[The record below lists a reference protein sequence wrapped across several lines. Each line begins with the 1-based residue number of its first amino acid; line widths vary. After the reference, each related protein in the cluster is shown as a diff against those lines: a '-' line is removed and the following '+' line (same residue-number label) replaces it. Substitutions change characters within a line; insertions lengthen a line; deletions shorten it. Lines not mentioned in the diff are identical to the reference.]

1 MLDLD
6 NMCEAGGADRVLVV
20 DDDPAIR
27 ALHRGLLAKQFDV
40 ITAESGEKALEIC
53 RQTGP
58 DLILLDIEMPG
69 MDGIET
75 CRRLREWADIP
86 VIFVTAHENL
96 EVHMQAYDAG
106 GNDIITKPVHGE
118 ILLRKAAAAIQHR
131 RKLLSLAE
139 EKASMQQMAMS
150 FLSSMGQN
158 GILLNFIR
166 ASVTCRDHKT
176 LAHKLLEAASELGGQ
191 CGVMIRHP
199 EGMTFL
205 TADGEPTDLE
215 RAILEK
221 SAEMGRLFQ
230 FKRRLVA
237 NYDHVSLLVANMPDE
252 GEDPEQ
258 AGRLRDNIATL
269 AETAEGL
276 VDIVNTRIE
285 SMRRAEQL
293 QTGLASAEATIA
305 TLRDRYRVALNDT
318 HVLLLRLVNDVEQ
331 TYAWLGINE
340 EQEDAISGAMDSSV
354 QRIIALLTEQNDF
367 DERFQD
373 VIHTLRGG
381 KRQNDAELS

>member
-6 NMCEAGGADRVLVV
+6 NICDAGGADRVLVV

-58 DLILLDIEMPG
+58 DLILLDIDMPG
-69 MDGIET
+69 LDGIET

-86 VIFVTAHENL
+86 VIFATAHENL
-96 EVHMQAYDAG
+96 DVHMQAYDAG
-106 GNDIITKPVHGE
+106 GDDIITKPVHSE
-118 ILLRKAAAAIQHR
+118 ILLRKAAAAIQMR

-176 LAHKLLEAASELGGQ
+176 LARKLLEAASELGGQ
-191 CGVMIRHP
+191 CSVMIRHP

-230 FKRRLVA
+230 FKRRLVV
-237 NYDHVSLLVANMPDE
+237 NYDHVSLLVANMPEE

-258 AGRLRDNIATL
+258 AGRLRDNIAIL
-269 AETAEGL
+269 AETVEGL
-276 VDIVNTRIE
+276 VDIVDTRIE
-285 SMRRAEQL
+285 SMRRADQL
-293 QTGLASAEATIA
+293 QTGLSAAESVIES
-305 TLRDRYRVALNDT
+305 LRDRYRIALNDT
-318 HVLLLRLVNDVEQ
+318 HVLLLQLVSEVEQ
-331 TYAWLGINE
+331 TYSWLGINQ
-340 EQEDAISGAMDSSV
+340 EQEEAISKAMDGSV

-367 DERFQD
+367 EEQFQD
-373 VIHTLRGG
+373 VIRTLRGS
-381 KRQNDAELS
+381 RSQSDIELF